1 VAEGQLPAGNPDL
14 RLDPQD
20 AADLLAVNALLAQ
33 GVKVSR
39 LEDGSVWVPR
49 SARDQAAAQAGAH
62 GVTFTAA
69 PSAWRGATLAD
80 KVVVAYTGGSEVRD
94 TLAALGFE
102 GRAVSTT
109 TLTTVLTD
117 EVDVL
122 LVGGNLNLNVI
133 NAANRAAL
141 NAFLARGGGVVGLGT
156 AGSTFANGTALLTV
170 SGTAAAGLASGVVN
184 VVNHGG
190 PIINGAIP
198 HSFVNQPVWY
208 SNLGAAAVVEQ
219 SYAADPLLSG
229 WWPLTGNN
237 GQAAAAGKASIVRA
251 HAVGGTGLTL
261 IGTSPVFR
269 LHAKG
274 LQPQLGRAL
283 LWAAAPLST
292 VASAEST
299 VGGTVPATLSLSL
312 GAPASFGA
320 FAPGVARTYD
330 ASATARIVST
340 AGDATL
346 GVTDPSPSATGHL
359 VNGTFSLP
367 QPLRVGGS
375 LLPAVVKTWGGPTS
389 NEEVTIPFQQSIGA
403 ADALRTG
410 TYSKTL
416 TFTLSTTN
424 P

>member
-1 VAEGQLPAGNPDL
+1 MSHA
-14 RLDPQD
+14 
-20 AADLLAVNALLAQ
+20 
-33 GVKVSR
+33 
-39 LEDGSVWVPR
+39 
-49 SARDQAAAQAGAH
+49 
-62 GVTFTAA
+62 
-69 PSAWRGATLAD
+69 
-80 KVVVAYTGGSEVRD
+80 
-94 TLAALGFE
+94 
-102 GRAVSTT
+102 T
-109 TLTTVLTD
+109 TLTTVLTN

-122 LVGGNLNLNVI
+122 LVGANLNPNNL

-156 AGSTFANGTALLTV
+156 SGSTFANNAALLTV
-170 SGTAAAGLASGVVN
+170 SGTAAAGLASGVAN
-184 VVNHGG
+184 IVNHGG
-190 PIINGAIP
+190 PVINGAIP
-198 HSFVNQPVWY
+198 HTFVNQPVWY
-208 SNLGAAAVVEQ
+208 SNLGAAAIVEQ

-237 GQAAAAGKASIVRA
+237 GQTAAAGKASVVRA

-283 LWAAAPLST
+283 LWAAAPVS
-292 VASAEST
+292 SAAATSVEST
-299 VGGTVPATLSLSL
+299 AGGTVPATLSLSL

-320 FAPGVARTYD
+320 FVPGVAQTYN
-330 ASATARIVST
+330 ASTTARIVST

-346 GVTDPSPSATGHL
+346 GVTDPSPTATGRL
-359 VNGTFSLP
+359 VNGSFSLP
-367 QPLRVGGS
+367 QPLLVAGTPLS
-375 LLPAVVKTWGGPTS
+375 SAMPAVVKTWGGPTS
-389 NEEVTIPFQQSIGA
+389 NEEVAVPFQQAIGA
-403 ADALRTG
+403 GDALRTG